1 MEGKIVISQTSGS
14 FPIGQTEIEG
24 EHKLENI
31 SATSIVFVIFTAIA
45 ILTSAY
51 TFRRWQHRLILKSV
65 DRNLCHGCQYFN
77 NNHYLQCAIQ
87 PQIVMTAQ
95 SIDCRDHTPMQSAKP
110 IGKISK
116 IFLKVYK
123 SFFG

>member
-1 MEGKIVISQTSGS
+1 MEGKIVISQTSNS

-24 EHKLENI
+24 EHQLEDI
-31 SATSIVFVIFTAIA
+31 SPTSIVFVMFTAIA
-45 ILTSAY
+45 ILISAY
-51 TFRRWQHRLILKSV
+51 TFKGRQNKLVLKSS

-77 NNHYLQCAIQ
+77 SNHYLQCAIQ

-110 IGKISK
+110 IGKISEV
-116 IFLKVYK
+116 FLKVYK